1 MMSIEHMSV
10 DKISVD
16 EMSVDKMSYSQ
27 IINGAVGYGN
37 GGIMVFLGDG
47 PTSF

>member
-1 MMSIEHMSV
+1 MSPYEVSHEMSL
-10 DKISVD
+10 D
-16 EMSVDKMSYSQ
+16 EMYVDKMSYSQ

-37 GGIMVFLGDG
+37 GGIIVFLGDG